1 MQRLA
6 IISYHTSPLVQPG
19 VGDGGG
25 MNVYVRQLSSALAR
39 LGVKCDVYTRAYST
53 DLPASFEIEPGCS
66 VHHIPAGPLDDIP
79 KSELLRYLDEFAANL
94 QTRFRLDPD
103 LLPDAIHAN
112 YWLSGVVGHTL
123 KHQLEIPLITT
134 FHTLEMIKAK
144 DRAVPDDD
152 ISEDLRISE
161 EIKIMNCS
169 DVVLASC
176 DVEADEI
183 SSLYQVD
190 RSRISVIPLGVD
202 HAFFSPG
209 NRDMA
214 RRAIGLP
221 IKGRMMLFVGRV
233 QPLKGADIAVE
244 AFIAIAE
251 RIPDL
256 FLVMVGGPS
265 GPKGQEVMDQI
276 RQKVTSAGLS
286 DRVYFVAPQRHEIL
300 SSYYRAADVSIVPS
314 RTESFGLVA
323 LEAAAC
329 GVPVVASSVGGLKTL
344 VKHGSSGYL
353 VSNRTSEEFGR
364 FTVRVLENAS
374 LAKSLQKEAQS
385 LSSRYTW
392 RDAAIRL
399 RGVLLELTAR
409 ELIECI

>member
-1 MQRLA
+1 
-6 IISYHTSPLVQPG
+6 
-19 VGDGGG
+19 

-39 LGVKCDVYTRAYST
+39 LGIKCDVYTRAYST

-79 KSELLRYLDEFAANL
+79 KSELLKYLDEFTSNL
-94 QTRFRLDPD
+94 LTRLRVDQD

-214 RRAIGLP
+214 RRATGLP
-221 IKGRMMLFVGRV
+221 ISGRMMLFVGRI
-233 QPLKGADIAVE
+233 QPLKGADIATE
-244 AFIAIAE
+244 AFISIAE
-251 RIPDL
+251 RFPDL

-276 RQKVTSAGLS
+276 WRKVNSAGLS

-329 GVPVVASSVGGLKTL
+329 GVPVVASAVGGLKTL
-344 VKHGSSGYL
+344 VQHGSSGYL
-353 VSNRTSEEFGR
+353 VSNRTYLEFGK
-364 FTVRVLENAS
+364 FTIRVLENAA

-399 RGVLLELTAR
+399 L
-409 ELIECI
+409 

>member
-1 MQRLA
+1 
-6 IISYHTSPLVQPG
+6 
-19 VGDGGG
+19 

-39 LGVKCDVYTRAYST
+39 LGIKCDVYTRAYST

-66 VHHIPAGPLDDIP
+66 VHHIPAGPIDDLP
-79 KSELLRYLDEFAANL
+79 KSELLKYLDEFTSNL
-94 QTRFRLDPD
+94 LTRLRVDPD

-161 EIKIMNCS
+161 EMKIMNCS

-183 SSLYQVD
+183 STLYQVE

-214 RRAIGLP
+214 RRATGLP
-221 IKGRMMLFVGRV
+221 ISGRMMLFVGRI
-233 QPLKGADIAVE
+233 QPLKGADMATE
-244 AFIAIAE
+244 AFISIAE
-251 RIPDL
+251 RFPDL

-276 RQKVTSAGLS
+276 WRKVNSAGLS

-329 GVPVVASSVGGLKTL
+329 GVPVVASAVGGLKTL

-353 VSNRTSEEFGR
+353 VGNRTYLEFGK
-364 FTVRVLENAS
+364 FTIRVLENAA

-399 RGVLLELTAR
+399 RGVLLDLTAR
-409 ELIECI
+409 ELVECI

>member
-1 MQRLA
+1 
-6 IISYHTSPLVQPG
+6 
-19 VGDGGG
+19 

-39 LGVKCDVYTRAYST
+39 LGIKCDVYTRAYST

-79 KSELLRYLDEFAANL
+79 KSELLKYLDEFTSNL
-94 QTRFRLDPD
+94 LTRLRVDQD

-214 RRAIGLP
+214 RRATGLP
-221 IKGRMMLFVGRV
+221 ISGRMMLFVGRI
-233 QPLKGADIAVE
+233 QPLKGADIATE
-244 AFIAIAE
+244 AFISIAE
-251 RIPDL
+251 RFPDL

-276 RQKVTSAGLS
+276 WRKVNSAGLS

-329 GVPVVASSVGGLKTL
+329 GVPVVASAVGGLKTL
-344 VKHGSSGYL
+344 VQHGSSGYL
-353 VSNRTSEEFGR
+353 VSNRTYLEFGK
-364 FTVRVLENAS
+364 FTIRVLENAA

-399 RGVLLELTAR
+399 RVVLLDLTAR
-409 ELIECI
+409 ELVECI

>member
-1 MQRLA
+1 
-6 IISYHTSPLVQPG
+6 
-19 VGDGGG
+19 
-25 MNVYVRQLSSALAR
+25 
-39 LGVKCDVYTRAYST
+39 
-53 DLPASFEIEPGCS
+53 
-66 VHHIPAGPLDDIP
+66 
-79 KSELLRYLDEFAANL
+79 
-94 QTRFRLDPD
+94 
-103 LLPDAIHAN
+103 
-112 YWLSGVVGHTL
+112 
-123 KHQLEIPLITT
+123 
-134 FHTLEMIKAK
+134 MIKAK

-214 RRAIGLP
+214 RRATGLP
-221 IKGRMMLFVGRV
+221 ISGRMMLFVGRI
-233 QPLKGADIAVE
+233 QPLKGADIATE
-244 AFIAIAE
+244 AFISIAE
-251 RIPDL
+251 RFPDL
-256 FLVMVGGPS
+256 FLVMIGGPS

-276 RQKVTSAGLS
+276 WRKVNSTGLS

-329 GVPVVASSVGGLKTL
+329 GVPVVASAVGGLKTL
-344 VKHGSSGYL
+344 VQHGSSGYL
-353 VSNRTSEEFGR
+353 VSNRTYLEFGK
-364 FTVRVLENAS
+364 FTIRVLENEA
-374 LAKSLQKEAQS
+374 LAKSLQQEAQS
-385 LSSRYTW
+385 L
-392 RDAAIRL
+392 
-399 RGVLLELTAR
+399 
-409 ELIECI
+409 

>member
-1 MQRLA
+1 
-6 IISYHTSPLVQPG
+6 
-19 VGDGGG
+19 

-39 LGVKCDVYTRAYST
+39 LGIKCDVYTRAYST

-79 KSELLRYLDEFAANL
+79 KSELLKYLDEFTSNL
-94 QTRFRLDPD
+94 LTRLRVDQD

-214 RRAIGLP
+214 RRATGLP
-221 IKGRMMLFVGRV
+221 ISGRMMLVVGRI
-233 QPLKGADIAVE
+233 QPLKGADIATE
-244 AFIAIAE
+244 AFISIAE
-251 RIPDL
+251 RFPDL

-276 RQKVTSAGLS
+276 WRKVNSAGLS

-329 GVPVVASSVGGLKTL
+329 GVPVVASAVGGLKTL
-344 VKHGSSGYL
+344 VQHGSSGYL
-353 VSNRTSEEFGR
+353 VSNRTYLEFGK
-364 FTVRVLENAS
+364 FTIRVLENAA

-399 RGVLLELTAR
+399 RVVLLDLTAR
-409 ELIECI
+409 ELVECI

>member
-39 LGVKCDVYTRAYST
+39 LGIKCDVYTRAYST

-79 KSELLRYLDEFAANL
+79 KSELLKYLDEFTSNL
-94 QTRFRLDPD
+94 LTRLRVDQD

-214 RRAIGLP
+214 RRATGLP
-221 IKGRMMLFVGRV
+221 ISGRMMLFVGRI
-233 QPLKGADIAVE
+233 QPLKGADIATE
-244 AFIAIAE
+244 AFISIAE
-251 RIPDL
+251 RFPDL

-276 RQKVTSAGLS
+276 WRKVNSAGLS

-329 GVPVVASSVGGLKTL
+329 GVPVVASAVGGLKTL
-344 VKHGSSGYL
+344 VQHGSSGYL
-353 VSNRTSEEFGR
+353 VSNRTYLEFGK
-364 FTVRVLENAS
+364 FTIRVLENAA

-399 RGVLLELTAR
+399 RVVLLDLTAR
-409 ELIECI
+409 ELVECI